1 MCAPQTEHDERQAQ
15 AYCKD
20 FEAYYRSKG
29 MLPAPVAS
37 SSSLNA
43 TQAAGQPAEAA
54 APMPAPPS
62 VQQQEQEG
70 KAQGGLHDGPD
81 TPVLQQQEQQLR
93 GHLSGEQHPG
103 DEVAALTSV
112 QLEKAIP
119 HEHFL

>member
-1 MCAPQTEHDERQAQ
+1 MQTEYEERLAQ
-15 AYCKD
+15 AECKD
-20 FEAYYRSKG
+20 FDAHYRSKG

-62 VQQQEQEG
+62 SQQQDQEG
-70 KAQGGLHDGPD
+70 KGQGGLHDGPD

-93 GHLSGEQHPG
+93 GHQSGKQHPG
-103 DEVAALTSV
+103 DELAALTSV
-112 QLEKAIP
+112 QLEKAFP